1 MHQIR
6 GCTLGN
12 GGHAAFASIL
22 WSPPLKESSVRFLD
36 RCLSYEINIL
46 VANILSFP
54 YILKIVNMSFDECL
68 SSLECDVLL
77 MFGRDDPWCKPAFA
91 KKMLQ
96 ALDKREPG
104 KVHRYIEIENAGHC
118 PNHEAPQAVARVFHA
133 WVGATDRRENGLI
146 LVNGEKEA
154 LQEEWGETAI
164 RELKGEQIPLGFMD
178 KVATTFV

>member
-1 MHQIR
+1 M
-6 GCTLGN
+6 GN

-22 WSPPLKESSVRFLD
+22 WSPPLKISSVRYLH
-36 RCLSYEINIL
+36 RCLSYEIKICVAHIL
-46 VANILSFP
+46 FP
-54 YILKIVNMSFDECL
+54 PILKIVNMSFDECL

-91 KKMLQ
+91 KRMLQ

-118 PNHEAPQAVARVFHA
+118 PNHEAPQAVARVFHS
-133 WVGATDRRENGLI
+133 WVGAADRRENAST
-146 LVNGEKEA
+146 LVNGEKEV
-154 LQEEWGETAI
+154 LEEEWGETVI
-164 RELKGEQIPLGFMD
+164 RELKGEQIPLSFMD